1 MAKTSAKVNGMPK
14 KNSFKFHLTAVL
26 GLVATTPVLLILLL
40 GQLDSLQNL
49 PVLHIIL
56 ALAISLIVTAVSRS
70 YLNNAIDHE
79 LKVIGTLFS
88 HPSEQP
94 KSTPLQAKYSEV
106 QQLLKKANTWL
117 IRKGRARAALK
128 ASEERLNLALS
139 TGGFGT
145 WDWDLIKD
153 ELNWDSRNHRLHGLK
168 PGTFSGRYCDFL
180 ELIHPDDKDLLTQ
193 QLSAITESMNTT
205 IHEVEYRIIL
215 PDNSVRYLADRF
227 EVFRSSANQIERMV
241 GITWEKSTKN

>member
-1 MAKTSAKVNGMPK
+1 MPK
-14 KNSFKFHLTAVL
+14 NNSFKFRLTVVL
-26 GLVATTPVLLILLL
+26 GLVATTPVLLTLIFS
-40 GQLDSLQNL
+40 QLDNLQNL
-49 PVLHIIL
+49 SAIHIAL
-56 ALAISLIVTAVSRS
+56 ALITSLIATAISSS
-70 YLNNAIDHE
+70 YLNNAISRE

-88 HPSEQP
+88 HPSEQSEIVP
-94 KSTPLQAKYSEV
+94 RQTKYSEV
-106 QQLLKKANTWL
+106 QQLLKQANTWL

-168 PGTFSGRYCDFL
+168 PSTFSGRYCDFL

-193 QLSAITESMNTT
+193 QLSAITESTNAT

-215 PDNSVRYLADRF
+215 PDNSVRHLADRF

-241 GITWEKSTKN
+241 GITWEKSAKN

>member
-1 MAKTSAKVNGMPK
+1 MPK
-14 KNSFKFHLTAVL
+14 NHSFKTHLFVVL
-26 GLVATTPVLLILLL
+26 GLVAATPALLTLIFS
-40 GQLDSLQNL
+40 QLNNL
-49 PVLHIIL
+49 HNLSIIHIAL
-56 ALAISLIVTAVSRS
+56 ALIISLIVTAVSSS
-70 YLNNAIDHE
+70 YLNNAISHE
-79 LKVIGTLFS
+79 LRVISGLFS

-94 KSTPLQAKYSEV
+94 ETTPPQAKYSEV
-106 QQLLKKANTWL
+106 QQLLKQANTWL

-168 PGTFSGRYCDFL
+168 PDTFSGRYRDFL
-180 ELIHPDDKDLLTQ
+180 ELIHPDDKNLLTQ
-193 QLSAITESMNTT
+193 QLSAITESMSTT

-215 PDNSVRYLADRF
+215 PDNSVRHLADRF

-241 GITWEKSTKN
+241 GITWENRLKTDQ